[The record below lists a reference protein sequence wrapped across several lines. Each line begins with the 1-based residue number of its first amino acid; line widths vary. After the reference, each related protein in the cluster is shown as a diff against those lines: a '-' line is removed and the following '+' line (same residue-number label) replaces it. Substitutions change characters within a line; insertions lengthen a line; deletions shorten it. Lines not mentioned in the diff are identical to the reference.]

1 MDFKALLFS
10 AEGRL
15 NRLSFFLS
23 HILIGIVIIVI
34 SIILSL
40 IFGTSVIGSILSA
53 VISIVAFV
61 IGIFLIIKR
70 CHDFDKNGYFFI
82 KYALAVIGIA
92 IVLIIVSY
100 LIFGI
105 ESKVTFTVPFIFE
118 FIAMLYFYF
127 KPGTDGANKY
137 GNQPA
142 SLFDLGLEGF
152 NKEGSNPVISENNTN
167 NM

>member
-105 ESKVTFTVPFIFE
+105 ESKVTFTVPFTWEEI
-118 FIAMLYFYF
+118 IL
-127 KPGTDGANKY
+127 
-137 GNQPA
+137 QH
-142 SLFDLGLEGF
+142 SLAHAHVGR
-152 NKEGSNPVISENNTN
+152 IST
-167 NM
+167 